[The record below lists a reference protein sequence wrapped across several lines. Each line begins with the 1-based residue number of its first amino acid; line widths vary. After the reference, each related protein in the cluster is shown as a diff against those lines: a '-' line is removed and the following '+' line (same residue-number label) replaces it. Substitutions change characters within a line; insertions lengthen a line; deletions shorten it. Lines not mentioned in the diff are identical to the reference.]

1 MTTVGKF
8 TLFTFGE
15 FYNWL
20 AGKNFI
26 RVIKLVQNHHT
37 YIPRYEHFKGNNH
50 FQMLNGMEQS
60 HLERGF
66 NEIAQNITTYPDGT
80 IAVCRSIDKI
90 PAGIKGANQYGIC
103 IEHVGNFDINGDTMT
118 EQHRDTIIRLNA
130 ALCQKFN
137 LTPSTDTVVYHHWY
151 DLTTGERT
159 NGTGNTKTCPGT
171 AFFGGN
177 TVADAQANFIPR
189 INVALSNMNIATTV
203 KNAGLQHG
211 QVNASILNVRIGA
224 GAQYQVLKT
233 LQQGTT
239 IAIYESKNGWYRIS
253 DNQQWVKGDYIR
265 LVS

>member
-37 YIPRYEHFKGNNH
+37 YIPGYKHFKGNNH

-66 NEIAQNITTYPDGT
+66 NEIAQNITTFPDGT
-80 IAVCRSIDKI
+80 IAICRSIDKI
-90 PAGIKGANQYGIC
+90 PAGIKGANQNGIC
-103 IEHVGNFDINGDTMT
+103 IEHIGSFDANNDNMT
-118 EQHRDTIIRLNA
+118 EEHRDTIIRLNA
-130 ALCQKFN
+130 ALCKKFS
-137 LTPSTDTVVYHHWY
+137 LVPSTDTVVYHHWY
-151 DLTTGERT
+151 DLNTGERK
-159 NGTGNTKTCPGT
+159 NGAGSTKTCPGT

-177 TVADAQANFIPR
+177 TVEAAQANFIPLVS
-189 INVALSNMNIATTV
+189 NALNNLSIATKPVVTT
-203 KNAGLQHG
+203 NLQHA
-211 QVNASILNVRIGA
+211 QVNASILNVRAGA
-224 GAQYQVLKT
+224 GMQFQVSKT

-239 IAIYESKNGWYRIS
+239 IAIYEAKNGWFRIS
-253 DNQQWVKGDYIR
+253 ETQQWVKGDYVT
-265 LVS
+265 LV